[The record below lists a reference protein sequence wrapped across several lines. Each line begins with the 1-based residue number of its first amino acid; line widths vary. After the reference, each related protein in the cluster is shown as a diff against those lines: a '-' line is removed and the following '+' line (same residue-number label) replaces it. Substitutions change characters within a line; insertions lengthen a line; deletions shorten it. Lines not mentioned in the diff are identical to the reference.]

1 MCTHPDRHLEDH
13 MKRIALLIASL
24 LAATGCSSPTGP
36 SRDDDAGKAAR
47 AKAQL
52 EAASQ
57 NPSFRLAT
65 N

>member
-1 MCTHPDRHLEDH
+1 